1 MSQNNLKITS
11 RDAAIVGGLT
21 IACGVGALVA
31 GKGVGIGLGYGWSA
45 TKWGFSKGW
54 DATKYIGGNGLYY
67 AKETPFA
74 IGRSIKW
81 TVSTAWGAT
90 KWTVGTAWDAGKG
103 TVKFAWTATK
113 WTVGNGL
120 SIAKYILFNIPSMI
134 KWCALTGWGIAKWC
148 VKAPFRLA
156 YWCFSIVRHPIDSIV
171 STYNRCVRIATW
183 GWNFTS
189 RNAESAWYVFDKYV
203 LDNVEKFSTIS
214 FYATEKMV
222 TIAWDSVQIGSKEF
236 AEAFPRLGHLGGRVK
251 DAAVSVFD
259 FTSPKV
265 LKVKDFVLD
274 YNPMPKVFEK
284 CPSLINPTYAAAT
297 AAGINLAVKM
307 QGNYRLSE
315 PRKVYI
321 PEYMGYVERGPRQYK
336 FNDNIERFIFLF
348 ISIVIGTAL
357 LTPRIAN
364 KLSSHSISRLQG
376 TGWGVTF
383 ATMTMGFDI
392 LSLDQKNTKINHTYY
407 GEVE

>member
-1 MSQNNLKITS
+1 MSQNNLKIMS

-31 GKGVGIGLGYGWSA
+31 GKGVGIGVGYGWSA

-90 KWTVGTAWDAGKG
+90 KWTVGTAWYVGKG

-134 KWCALTGWGIAKWC
+134 KWCALTGLGIAKWC

-203 LDNVEKFSTIS
+203 LDNVEKFSTIC
-214 FYATEKMV
+214 FYATKKMV
-222 TIAWDSVQIGSKEF
+222 LIAWDSVQLGSKEF

-251 DAAVSVFD
+251 DAAFTVFD

-265 LKVKDFVLD
+265 LKVKDLVLD

-297 AAGINLAVKM
+297 AAGINLAVKC
-307 QGNYRLSE
+307 QAD
-315 PRKVYI
+315 
-321 PEYMGYVERGPRQYK
+321 YK
-336 FNDNIERFIFLF
+336 TDFFGKYNLDENSNRFVILFL
-348 ISIVIGTAL
+348 SIVIGTAL

-364 KLSSHSISRLQG
+364 KLSSHSITRLQG

-383 ATMTMGFDI
+383 ATMAVFFDSAI
-392 LSLDQKNTKINHTYY
+392 LIMKNRKATKHK
-407 GEVE
+407 EW